1 MWTRLFTTAV
11 IPVALLLYFNS
22 RIFIDLLNSK
32 VPERGDIRGASIKY
46 VRRDLGFSDPLPPLS
61 ANSRNLPY

>member
-22 RIFIDLLNSK
+22 RIFVDLLNSK
-32 VPERGDIRGASIKY
+32 VLERQAEFKIGR
-46 VRRDLGFSDPLPPLS
+46 
-61 ANSRNLPY
+61 

>member
-1 MWTRLFTTAV
+1 MPNVVGNQTYSLRIFRVYIMWTRLFTTAV

-32 VPERGDIRGASIKY
+32 VPERGDIRGGE
-46 VRRDLGFSDPLPPLS
+46 GF
-61 ANSRNLPY
+61 Y

>member
-1 MWTRLFTTAV
+1 MWTNLFTTAV

-32 VPERGDIRGASIKY
+32 VLGRQAGLGENLDLNELNGNCRCSGSDRRGGSGGR
-46 VRRDLGFSDPLPPLS
+46 
-61 ANSRNLPY
+61 